1 MLLGV
6 WEKFLA
12 NVKLRRT
19 VVLLIIIL
27 VLYLMKS
34 MLSLILLTFIFTFL
48 VLSLNKSIRKH
59 VKIPSRLIIIGV
71 YLIIVSLLYFAV
83 TIYLPKL
90 FTQTE
95 AMAKYVIN
103 FYQNPT
109 SDTNTVMKYLNDY
122 ISNSEIT
129 AQMKNGVTLLFKY
142 LTSIGSMGF
151 TFVVSLML
159 SFFFTLE
166 KKEMYHFSKGF
177 LKGPFA
183 WFFQDIYFFAEK
195 FVNTFGIVL
204 ETQFII
210 AIFNTTLTTIC
221 LAVMNM
227 PQLFSLSLL
236 IFLMSLIPVAGVII
250 SAIPM
255 SFIGYSVGGINYVVY
270 ILIMLLVIHSI
281 ESYVLNPKLMSNKT
295 ELPIFYTFAVL
306 FVSEHFFGMW
316 GLIVGIPIFTFLLDI
331 IGVKP
336 IRNNKKRTLNLK
348 RKRNLREDGKN

>member
-1 MLLGV
+1 MGV

-19 VVLLIIIL
+19 VVLLVIIL

-34 MLSLILLTFIFTFL
+34 MMSLILLTFIFTFL
-48 VLSLNKSIRKH
+48 VLSLNKTIRRH
-59 VKIPSRLIIIGV
+59 VKIPSRLIIIAV
-71 YLIIVSLLYFAV
+71 YLLIISLLYFAM

-103 FYQNPT
+103 FYQNPDT
-109 SDTNTVMKYLNDY
+109 DTNAVMRYVNDY

-129 AQMKNGVTLLFKY
+129 AQMKNGVTLIFKY
-142 LTSIGSMGF
+142 LTSVGSMGF

-166 KKEMYHFSKGF
+166 KKEMYHFSRSF

-210 AIFNTTLTTIC
+210 ALVNTTLTTIC

-255 SFIGYSVGGINYVVY
+255 SFIGYSVGGTNYVIY
-270 ILIMLLVIHSI
+270 IIIMLLVIHSI

-306 FVSEHFFGMW
+306 FVSEHFLGMW
-316 GLIVGIPIFTFLLDI
+316 GLIVGIPIFTFVLDI

-336 IRNNKKRTLNLK
+336 IRSKKRKLK
-348 RKRNLREDGKN
+348 LKKDRNLREDGKN

>member
-1 MLLGV
+1 MLLGL
-6 WEKFLA
+6 WEKFLK

-19 VVLLIIIL
+19 IVLLIIIL

-48 VLSLNKSIRKH
+48 VLSLNKIIQKH

-71 YLIIVSLLYFAV
+71 YLLIISLLYFAV

-122 ISNSEIT
+122 ISSSEIT
-129 AQMKNGVTLLFKY
+129 AQMKNGVTLIFKY

-151 TFVVSLML
+151 TFVVSLIL

-210 AIFNTTLTTIC
+210 AIVNTTLTTIC
-221 LAVMNM
+221 LAVLNM

-255 SFIGYSVGGINYVVY
+255 SFIGYSVGGINYVAY

-331 IGVKP
+331 LGVKP
-336 IRNNKKRTLNLK
+336 IRSNKKRTLNLK
-348 RKRNLREDGKN
+348 KRRELREDGKN